1 MVNTNTIIKEISES
15 NFFLI
20 KEFID
25 NAGESLNSFRYYKT
39 RSIEVIKNHLTTA
52 VIIYED
58 KVVGYGHLDNENGI
72 VWLGIAICQKN
83 TSKGFGK
90 LLMKFLINKAD
101 DLNIELI
108 RLTVDKNN
116 SKAIKLYLDYGFLYI
131 KDISLNVQLMER
143 KQIAK

>member
-116 SKAIKLYLDYGFLYI
+116 SKAIKLYLDFGFLYI
-131 KDISLNVQLMER
+131 KDTSLNVQLMER

>member
-108 RLTVDKNN
+108 RLAVDKNN
-116 SKAIKLYLDYGFLYI
+116 SKAIKLYLDFGFLYI
-131 KDISLNVQLMER
+131 KDTSLNVQLMER